1 MKPINLFLLTRTSDF
16 DLDLYID
23 VEKVMSLKNE
33 DVVIREHEKNDLKK
47 MVDSLFC
54 NANDLEI
61 FDKFYYS
68 YTIPQISEE
77 FDLLKFNEQFILN
90 IEIKDVMIAEQE
102 IINQLE
108 KNRYYLSHLEKKI
121 ISLTYITEDN
131 KFLIYNNNNLQ
142 EIEIREVIEILKH
155 FTNDY
160 EVNID
165 ELFKASMFL
174 VSPLNSPQKFL
185 NNNYFLTNHQYEIKL
200 KIKELIRNPNYN
212 NFQIKGIAGTG
223 KTLLLYD
230 LAKELTQYGKVCIIH
245 AGILCNGHTQISEKS
260 NIDIISAKSAKD
272 YDLSQYNYIL
282 IDESHRIYKN
292 LFEKLSHLNRK
303 LIFSLDNNQI
313 LSKAERNRNIP
324 GLIIGLPNLQ
334 SFELTK
340 KIRTNKE
347 LAAFIVRMFDLG
359 KRNPNINFKNVDLFY
374 ANNIDECKTIIR
386 YLKNKNY
393 YFINYTPSRY
403 NMDKLDHMK
412 ILANSNTHKVIGQEF
427 DNVLMYIDQNFYY
440 ENNILKTY
448 SHPNPDYL
456 YDKLLFQGITRVR
469 EKIAIVVLENI
480 DVYAKLLKI
489 IINKE

>member
-1 MKPINLFLLTRTSDF
+1 MKPINLFLLTRTSEF
-16 DLDLYID
+16 GLDLYID
-23 VEKVMSLKNE
+23 TEKVMSSKNE
-33 DVVIREHEKNDLKK
+33 NAVIREHEKNDLKK
-47 MVDSLFC
+47 MVDLLFS
-54 NANDLEI
+54 NANDLEL

-90 IEIKDVMIAEQE
+90 IEIKDVLIAEQE
-102 IINQLE
+102 IINQLV

-142 EIEIREVIEILKH
+142 EIKIREVIEILKH

-185 NNNYFLTNHQYEIKL
+185 NNSYFLTNHQNEIKL

-230 LAKELTQYGKVCIIH
+230 LAKELTHYGKVCIIH
-245 AGILCNGHTQISEKS
+245 AGILCNGHIQISEKS
-260 NIDIISAKSAKD
+260 NIYIISAKAAKEH
-272 YDLSQYNYIL
+272 DLSQYNYIL

-303 LIFSLDNNQI
+303 LIFSLDNNQV
-313 LSKAERNRNIP
+313 LSKAERKRNIS
-324 GLIIGLPNLQ
+324 GLINDLPNLQ

-386 YLKNKNY
+386 YLKDKNY
-393 YFINYTPSRY
+393 YFINYTPSIY

-427 DNVLMYIDQNFYY
+427 DNVLMYIDKNFYY

-469 EKIAIVVLENI
+469 EKLAIVVLENI